1 MTETICK
8 ILLSIMIGI
17 LSTGLLT
24 LGVGLAVCCVD
35 ELTNYIQGCIA
46 EFRYT
51 KPINW
56 CQMCFDIITVINL
69 LGTTALISAYVYFQS

>member
-1 MTETICK
+1 MIVK
-8 ILLSIMIGI
+8 ILLSIITGI
-17 LSTGLLT
+17 SLTCLLT

-51 KPINW
+51 KSINW
-56 CQMCFDIITVINL
+56 RQMCFDIITVINL
-69 LGTTALISAYVYFQS
+69 LGTVALISAYMYFQL

>member
-1 MTETICK
+1 MIVK
-8 ILLSIMIGI
+8 ILLSIIAGI
-17 LSTGLLT
+17 LLTSLLT

-51 KPINW
+51 KLINW
-56 CQMCFDIITVINL
+56 RQICFDIITVISL
-69 LGTTALISAYVYFQS
+69 LGTVALISVYMYFQL

>member
-1 MTETICK
+1 MIVK
-8 ILLSIMIGI
+8 ILLSIIAGI
-17 LSTGLLT
+17 LLTCLLT

-51 KPINW
+51 KPTEW
-56 CQMCFDIITVINL
+56 
-69 LGTTALISAYVYFQS
+69 

>member
-1 MTETICK
+1 MIAK
-8 ILLSIMIGI
+8 ILLSIIAGI
-17 LSTGLLT
+17 LLTCLLR

-35 ELTNYIQGCIA
+35 ELINYIQGCIA

-51 KPINW
+51 KSINW
-56 CQMCFDIITVINL
+56 RQMCFDIITVISL